1 MAVAQAY
8 GKTITSGSV
17 FAYDVADTRNSYIG
31 QPTTNIGN
39 NFRDFTGT
47 GYSPDGEW
55 VSTEPTRFTKTYYPT
70 LPTPIGPGGTLIEE
84 SGTGGYHHLSRYGG
98 GNESGA
104 HSLSCYIY
112 PIVSG
117 ITDFCI
123 GMLGD
128 SSNNIRFNLDT
139 REIIYGGG
147 ISNRNA
153 FIKDIPGWPG
163 WLRVGAN
170 IEGRGGGWVGCFGYS
185 SYTPYTGTAG
195 GKKAYITGIQYEYTT
210 QPTPFVAGTRS
221 ATQALL
227 PLVGNSTLNLS
238 YVSFDTNAQMIFDG
252 TNDYIDAP
260 YYSEVDNNLSRTWE
274 VVVKPTATMT
284 YAGIFGQKIG
294 YGCSYHCNG
303 GIYLW
308 DGNWVFDWFD
318 NSSYQFL
325 YSGVSPTPNQY
336 FHIVAT
342 YDASDQKPRIYVNG
356 VLKATYGST
365 TNMNYGGSTNIID
378 IGWNSKDGGQH
389 YFGGELPVARHYSGK
404 ALTAAEVKQ
413 NFDFY
418 DARFGIDVD
427 TYYFVV
433 SNRFSRSKWYT
444 VPYTKI
450 IADTTPAY
458 IIYQKPDA
466 SFGNVHTYTEVASDP
481 IGSPPKTTVLGNQY
495 VYGSGRFLT
504 SVTVRK
510 SKVGG
515 RLSFEFPDG
524 GTTTYG
530 EEFYKT
536 IITPHVP

>member
-47 GYSPDGEW
+47 SYSPDGEW
-55 VSTEPTRFTKTYYPT
+55 ISTEPTRFTKTYYPT

-128 SSNNIRFNLDT
+128 SNNNIRFNLDT

-153 FIKDIPGWPG
+153 FIKDVPGWPG

-227 PLVGNSTLNLS
+227 PLVGNSSLDLS
-238 YVSFDTNAQMIFDG
+238 GTSFNSNAQIAFDG
-252 TNDYIDAP
+252 TDDYITIG
-260 YYSEVDNNLSRTWE
+260 NFTN
-274 VVVKPTATMT
+274 KPTTAITCEAVIKPTKPSVGTGTHRGGAISSGNSM
-284 YAGIFGQKIG
+284 YLGIID
-294 YGCSYHCNG
+294 STDG
-303 GIYLW
+303 GNTFSMHW
-308 DGNWVFDWFD
+308 ANQT
-318 NSSYQFL
+318 NSSRVYNWNGQI
-325 YSGVSPTPNQY
+325 PNNQY
-336 FHIVAT
+336 SYLVGTYDGTTARAYLNGVEIWSTSQSGTIPDAT
-342 YDASDQKPRIYVNG
+342 YYI
-356 VLKATYGST
+356 ATYGGT
-365 TNMNYGGSTNIID
+365 IV
-378 IGWNSKDGGQH
+378 DGTH
-389 YFGGELPVARHYSGK
+389 NFNGEIPVARIYNR
-404 ALTAAEVKQ
+404 ALSAAEVKQ

-418 DARFGIDVD
+418 DARFGLDVD
-427 TYYFVV
+427 TYYFAV
-433 SNRFSRSKWYT
+433 SNRAARYKRLTGTGKNMATS
-444 VPYTKI
+444 
-450 IADTTPAY
+450 TPAY
-458 IIYQKPDA
+458 ILYQKPSVSNTGPGD
-466 SFGNVHTYTEVASDP
+466 YTEVARDD
-481 IGSPPKTTVLGNQY
+481 IGTPTRTTIYGNQLSY
-495 VYGSGRFLT
+495 SNGRYFT

-510 SKVGG
+510 SKKNG
-515 RLSFEFPDG
+515 RLFFDFPNG
-524 GTTTYG
+524 GTSQYG
-530 EEFYKT
+530 EGFYKT